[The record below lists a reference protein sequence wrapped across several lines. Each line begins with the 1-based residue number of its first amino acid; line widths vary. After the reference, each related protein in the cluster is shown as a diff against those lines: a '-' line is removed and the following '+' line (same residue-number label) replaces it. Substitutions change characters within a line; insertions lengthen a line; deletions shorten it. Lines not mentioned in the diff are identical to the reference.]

1 MYYKSNTYKN
11 KVQKISEL
19 DNDFVEYSKK
29 VTERFCEL
37 FKSGKILLNDQ
48 MKAIRELSE
57 VMQPA
62 TPNQFIKQQSEF
74 TSFNGVMGAIK
85 SGKLM
90 YFEIGQTYFI
100 PKQ

>member
-1 MYYKSNTYKN
+1 MKSICYKSKT
-11 KVQKISEL
+11 QKISEA
-19 DNDFVEYSKK
+19 NHDFVDYSKK

-48 MKAIRELSE
+48 MKVIRELSE

-62 TPNQFIKQQSEF
+62 TPNQFIRQQDEY

>member
-1 MYYKSNTYKN
+1 MKSNTYKN
-11 KVQKISEL
+11 KMQKISEV

-48 MKAIRELSE
+48 MKVISELSNI
-57 VMQPA
+57 MQPL
-62 TPNQFIKQQSEF
+62 TPNQFINNNQKY